1 MKTNEHPAAVATKQN
16 AAEPKNETSEVRKAS
31 FWVSQLCV
39 IIATVLGVYLAAT
52 QGFKQAVAF
61 ENVIS
66 DKNNAAMRI
75 SLRNEMAQN
84 TKIVRDYVA
93 KVTKDGSLAARK
105 RALPLQMFVWESM
118 KFSPATLETP
128 PEFLA
133 ANAEFIRVINYLH
146 GELGNSGIST
156 ANGLKRMED
165 AVKKLEEEIFPKMD
179 ADVSE
184 LRASLKKHDIEI

>member
-1 MKTNEHPAAVATKQN
+1 MNTNEHPASAVTKQN
-16 AAEPKNETSEVRKAS
+16 AAESKNEGSEVRKAS

-39 IIATVLGVYLAAT
+39 IVATVLGVYLAAT

-61 ENVIS
+61 ESVIS

-75 SLRNEMAQN
+75 SLRNEMTDN
-84 TKIVRDYVA
+84 TKIVREYIE
-93 KVTKDGSLAARK
+93 KVTKDGSLASRK
-105 RALPLQMFVWESM
+105 RALPLQMFIWDNM

-146 GELGNSGIST
+146 GELGASGIST

-179 ADVSE
+179 ANVNE
-184 LRASLKKHDIEI
+184 LRASLKKYDIEV